1 MSGFTNTEINTNTNT
16 ANASTANASV
26 LLDSATLSF
35 HNVVPIAVEIAAPKA
50 QEQAVVQAENNIQEN
65 EIETEETVERSS
77 AVETETVENNIQEN
91 EIVNKIQVQIAQV
104 QPNEIQHFGMLKI
117 QAATLTKVLTK
128 MLRIVMLIDLS
139 GSMDEKCK
147 DRRTQIHHMR
157 TVTMNLIRELY
168 KFKDSET
175 NIHFVVKGFES
186 KVHHILDVPNL
197 LSLSEEQIQTEIIPK
212 IDELQSL
219 GWTNLEDALKE
230 GRKCVQA
237 SKEDVKNMI
246 VVITDGDANNGET
259 RPAEL
264 RKLLPSNCSNFILGL
279 GVHYDAKILQKISD
293 GENKHINDPES
304 AGNCVG
310 EIIHKFLYE
319 ALTNV
324 EIIVQNGQIY
334 NYKNNTWST
343 HLAIPSI
350 ASEETKNFSI
360 MSATPDAV
368 TIKIRCLMNGTPF
381 EHIISEHEKS
391 DLTMY
396 QFRQEV
402 QEAMYKAK
410 ELEQLRS
417 EMKKSNYTGE
427 LDYVI
432 FGLKD
437 EDDLYSS
444 DAEIKER
451 KAQEAR
457 DRRTQFAKVQT
468 EFKAE
473 MKQLLIRMLRYM
485 TDNDLNNDAFYKTL
499 CMDVK
504 VTMDNL
510 GKHNAEVY
518 INSRI
523 TSQGRQ
529 ETYTCDA
536 IDEPEPEHHRQSF
549 TRLTRQTACNNYND
563 SDSDSDDSDDDSDDS
578 KNITKASCYVSDS
591 DDSEEI
597 QKSAAPMKQR
607 GAPPCFDFDNIQ
619 RGSASS
625 CIQAEDEDD
634 DYLEEAL
641 EDDAI
646 ANSEVS
652 AFVSVA
658 GAVEDDKL
666 LATFNKSI
674 RQQTTFASPYASPQK
689 LGLMRGVSS
698 QQEDED
704 A

>member
-1 MSGFTNTEINTNTNT
+1 MSGFTNTNTNTN
-16 ANASTANASV
+16 A
-26 LLDSATLSF
+26 LLESATLSF
-35 HNVVPIAVEIAAPKA
+35 HNVVPKA
-50 QEQAVVQAENNIQEN
+50 QAEVALETAV
-65 EIETEETVERSS
+65 
-77 AVETETVENNIQEN
+77 
-91 EIVNKIQVQIAQV
+91 
-104 QPNEIQHFGMLKI
+104 EIQHFGMLKI

-139 GSMDEKCK
+139 GSMDEECK

-186 KVHHILDVPNL
+186 KVHHIIDVPNL
-197 LSLSEEQIQTEIIPK
+197 LGLSEEQIKNEIIPK

-230 GRKCVQA
+230 GRKCVQSQA
-237 SKEDVKNMI
+237 QKTSKEAQVEDVKNMI

-343 HLAIPSI
+343 HLALPSI

-360 MSATPDAV
+360 MSSTPDTV

-391 DLTMY
+391 DLTMF
-396 QFRQEV
+396 QFRQDV

-417 EMKKSNYTGE
+417 EMQKSNYAGD
-427 LDYVI
+427 LDYII

-444 DAEIKER
+444 NEEIKER
-451 KAQEAR
+451 KAEEAKNR
-457 DRRTQFAKVQT
+457 QTQFDKVQT
-468 EFKAE
+468 EFKEE

-504 VTMDNL
+504 VTMDNI

-536 IDEPEPEHHRQSF
+536 IDELEPEHYRQSF
-549 TRLTRQTACNNYND
+549 TRLTRQTACNNNY
-563 SDSDSDDSDDDSDDS
+563 SDSDDDD
-578 KNITKASCYVSDS
+578 KCV
-591 DDSEEI
+591 
-597 QKSAAPMKQR
+597 QKCAAPKKQR
-607 GAPPCFDFDNIQ
+607 AAFCFDFDDIQ
-619 RGSASS
+619 RAPASS
-625 CIQAEDEDD
+625 CIQAEDEED
-634 DYLEEAL
+634 DYLEKAL

-652 AFVSVA
+652 AFVS
-658 GAVEDDKL
+658 EDDKL

-674 RQQTTFASPYASPQK
+674 RQQTTFTSPYASPQK

-698 QQEDED
+698 QQEDAEDED

>member
-1 MSGFTNTEINTNTNT
+1 MSGFTKTNINTNT
-16 ANASTANASV
+16 ANASA
-26 LLDSATLSF
+26 LLESATLSF
-35 HNVVPIAVEIAAPKA
+35 HNVVPKA
-50 QEQAVVQAENNIQEN
+50 QEQAVVQAAN
-65 EIETEETVERSS
+65 EIETEETVERSN
-77 AVETETVENNIQEN
+77 AVELETAENNIQEN
-91 EIVNKIQVQIAQV
+91 EIVNKIQVQIQISQV

-230 GRKCVQA
+230 GRKCVQKA
-237 SKEDVKNMI
+237 QKTQTSEAQVEDVKNMI

-402 QEAMYKAK
+402 QEAMHKAK

-417 EMKKSNYTGE
+417 EMKKSNYTGD

-444 DAEIKER
+444 NEEIKER
-451 KAQEAR
+451 KAQEAK
-457 DRRTQFAKVQT
+457 DRQTQFNKVQT

-549 TRLTRQTACNNYND
+549 TRLTRQTACNNNND
-563 SDSDSDDSDDDSDDS
+563 
-578 KNITKASCYVSDS
+578 SDS

-597 QKSAAPMKQR
+597 QKASMNCSRQTAVNNDSDSDSDNCVQRSCAPKKQR
-607 GAPPCFDFDNIQ
+607 AALCFDFDDIQ
-619 RGSASS
+619 RAPASS
-625 CIQAEDEDD
+625 CIQAEDD

-652 AFVSVA
+652 AFVS
-658 GAVEDDKL
+658 EDDKL

>member
-1 MSGFTNTEINTNTNT
+1 LPKAQAQAEVALET
-16 ANASTANASV
+16 
-26 LLDSATLSF
+26 
-35 HNVVPIAVEIAAPKA
+35 AVEIK
-50 QEQAVVQAENNIQEN
+50 
-65 EIETEETVERSS
+65 
-77 AVETETVENNIQEN
+77 
-91 EIVNKIQVQIAQV
+91 
-104 QPNEIQHFGMLKI
+104 HFGMLKI

-157 TVTMNLIRELY
+157 TVTVNLIRELH

-186 KVHHILDVPNL
+186 KVHHIIDVPNL
-197 LSLSEEQIQTEIIPK
+197 LGLSEEQIKNEIIPK

-230 GRKCVQA
+230 GRKCV
-237 SKEDVKNMI
+237 SKKTQTSEAQVEDVKNMI

-343 HLAIPSI
+343 HLALPSI

-360 MSATPDAV
+360 MSSTPNTV
-368 TIKIRCLMNGTPF
+368 TIKIRCLMNGLPF

-391 DLTMY
+391 DLTMF
-396 QFRQEV
+396 QFRQDV

-417 EMKKSNYTGE
+417 EMQKSNYAGD
-427 LDYVI
+427 LDYII

-444 DAEIKER
+444 NEEIKER
-451 KAQEAR
+451 KAEEAKNR
-457 DRRTQFAKVQT
+457 QTQFDKVQT
-468 EFKAE
+468 EFKEE

-504 VTMDNL
+504 VTMENI

-536 IDEPEPEHHRQSF
+536 IDEPEPEHYRQSF
-549 TRLTRQTACNNYND
+549 TRLTRQTACNNNWN
-563 SDSDSDDSDDDSDDS
+563 SDSDDDD
-578 KNITKASCYVSDS
+578 KCV
-591 DDSEEI
+591 
-597 QKSAAPMKQR
+597 QKCAAPKKQR
-607 GAPPCFDFDNIQ
+607 AAFCFDFDDIQ
-619 RGSASS
+619 RAPASS
-625 CIQAEDEDD
+625 CIQAEDEED
-634 DYLEEAL
+634 DYLEKAL

-652 AFVSVA
+652 AFVS
-658 GAVEDDKL
+658 EDDKL

-674 RQQTTFASPYASPQK
+674 RQQTTFTSPYASPQK

-698 QQEDED
+698 QQEDAEDED

>member
-1 MSGFTNTEINTNTNT
+1 
-16 ANASTANASV
+16 
-26 LLDSATLSF
+26 
-35 HNVVPIAVEIAAPKA
+35 
-50 QEQAVVQAENNIQEN
+50 
-65 EIETEETVERSS
+65 
-77 AVETETVENNIQEN
+77 
-91 EIVNKIQVQIAQV
+91 
-104 QPNEIQHFGMLKI
+104 
-117 QAATLTKVLTK
+117 
-128 MLRIVMLIDLS
+128 
-139 GSMDEKCK
+139 
-147 DRRTQIHHMR
+147 
-157 TVTMNLIRELY
+157 
-168 KFKDSET
+168 
-175 NIHFVVKGFES
+175 
-186 KVHHILDVPNL
+186 
-197 LSLSEEQIQTEIIPK
+197 
-212 IDELQSL
+212 
-219 GWTNLEDALKE
+219 
-230 GRKCVQA
+230 
-237 SKEDVKNMI
+237 
-246 VVITDGDANNGET
+246 
-259 RPAEL
+259 
-264 RKLLPSNCSNFILGL
+264 
-279 GVHYDAKILQKISD
+279 
-293 GENKHINDPES
+293 
-304 AGNCVG
+304 
-310 EIIHKFLYE
+310 
-319 ALTNV
+319 
-324 EIIVQNGQIY
+324 
-334 NYKNNTWST
+334 
-343 HLAIPSI
+343 
-350 ASEETKNFSI
+350 
-360 MSATPDAV
+360 
-368 TIKIRCLMNGTPF
+368 MNGTPF

-402 QEAMYKAK
+402 QEAMHKAK

-417 EMKKSNYTGE
+417 EMKKSNYTGD

-444 DAEIKER
+444 NEEIKER
-451 KAQEAR
+451 KAQEAK
-457 DRRTQFAKVQT
+457 DRQTQFNKVQT

-549 TRLTRQTACNNYND
+549 TRLTRQTACNNNND
-563 SDSDSDDSDDDSDDS
+563 
-578 KNITKASCYVSDS
+578 SDS

-597 QKSAAPMKQR
+597 QKASMNCSRQTAVNNDSDSDSDNCVQRSCAPKKQR
-607 GAPPCFDFDNIQ
+607 AALCFDFDDIQ
-619 RGSASS
+619 RAPASS
-625 CIQAEDEDD
+625 CIQAEDD

-652 AFVSVA
+652 AFVS
-658 GAVEDDKL
+658 EDDKL

>member
-1 MSGFTNTEINTNTNT
+1 
-16 ANASTANASV
+16 
-26 LLDSATLSF
+26 
-35 HNVVPIAVEIAAPKA
+35 
-50 QEQAVVQAENNIQEN
+50 
-65 EIETEETVERSS
+65 
-77 AVETETVENNIQEN
+77 
-91 EIVNKIQVQIAQV
+91 
-104 QPNEIQHFGMLKI
+104 
-117 QAATLTKVLTK
+117 
-128 MLRIVMLIDLS
+128 
-139 GSMDEKCK
+139 MDEECK

-197 LSLSEEQIQTEIIPK
+197 LSLSEEQIQTEIMPQ
-212 IDELQSL
+212 IDKLRSL

-230 GRKCVQA
+230 GRKCVSQTLVGKTQTSEA
-237 SKEDVKNMI
+237 QVVDVKNMI

-343 HLAIPSI
+343 HLALPSI

-360 MSATPDAV
+360 MSSTPNTV

-391 DLTMY
+391 DLTMF
-396 QFRQEV
+396 QFRQDV

-417 EMKKSNYTGE
+417 EMQKSNYAGD
-427 LDYVI
+427 LDYII

-444 DAEIKER
+444 NEEIKER
-451 KAQEAR
+451 KAEEAKNR
-457 DRRTQFAKVQT
+457 QTQFDKVQT
-468 EFKAE
+468 EFKEE

-504 VTMDNL
+504 VTMENI

-536 IDEPEPEHHRQSF
+536 IDEPEPEHYRQSF
-549 TRLTRQTACNNYND
+549 TRLTRQTACNNNWN
-563 SDSDSDDSDDDSDDS
+563 SDSDDDD
-578 KNITKASCYVSDS
+578 KCV
-591 DDSEEI
+591 
-597 QKSAAPMKQR
+597 QKCAAPKKQR
-607 GAPPCFDFDNIQ
+607 AAFCFDFDDIQ
-619 RGSASS
+619 RAPASS
-625 CIQAEDEDD
+625 CIQAEDEED
-634 DYLEEAL
+634 DYLEKAL

-652 AFVSVA
+652 AFVS
-658 GAVEDDKL
+658 EDDKL

-674 RQQTTFASPYASPQK
+674 RQQTTFTSPYASPQK

-698 QQEDED
+698 QQEDAEDED

>member
-1 MSGFTNTEINTNTNT
+1 MSGFTNTEINTNT
-16 ANASTANASV
+16 ANASA
-26 LLDSATLSF
+26 LLENATLSF
-35 HNVVPIAVEIAAPKA
+35 HNVVPKSAA
-50 QEQAVVQAENNIQEN
+50 N
-65 EIETEETVERSS
+65 EIEIEETVERSS
-77 AVETETVENNIQEN
+77 AVETETAVVEVVN
-91 EIVNKIQVQIAQV
+91 EIVNKIQVQIQIAQI

-117 QAATLTKVLTK
+117 QAAALTKVLTK

-147 DRRTQIHHMR
+147 DRRSQIHHMR

-212 IDELQSL
+212 IDKLQSL

-368 TIKIRCLMNGTPF
+368 IIKICWLMNGTPF

-391 DLTMY
+391 DLTMF
-396 QFRQEV
+396 QFRQDV

-417 EMKKSNYTGE
+417 EMQKTNYAGD
-427 LDYVI
+427 LDYII

-444 DAEIKER
+444 NEEIKER
-451 KAQEAR
+451 KAEEAKNR
-457 DRRTQFAKVQT
+457 HQQFTKVQT
-468 EFKAE
+468 EFKEE

-485 TDNDLNNDAFYKTL
+485 NDNDLNNDAFYKTL

-504 VTMDNL
+504 VTMDNI
-510 GKHNAEVY
+510 GKQNAEVY

-536 IDEPEPEHHRQSF
+536 IDEPEQYNQRSPMK
-549 TRLTRQTACNNYND
+549 LTRQTACNNNNYSDDSDDSDDSEDIQKASMNCSRQTAVNND
-563 SDSDSDDSDDDSDDS
+563 SDSDSD
-578 KNITKASCYVSDS
+578 NCV
-591 DDSEEI
+591 
-597 QKSAAPMKQR
+597 QKCAAPNKQR
-607 GAPPCFDFDNIQ
+607 AAFCFDFDNIQ
-619 RGSASS
+619 TAPASS
-625 CIQAEDEDD
+625 CIQAEDEDED
-634 DYLEEAL
+634 EDYLEEAL
-641 EDDAI
+641 EEDAI

-652 AFVSVA
+652 AFVS
-658 GAVEDDKL
+658 EDDKL

-674 RQQTTFASPYASPQK
+674 RQQTTFTSPYASPQK

>member
-1 MSGFTNTEINTNTNT
+1 MSGFTNTEINTNTAT
-16 ANASTANASV
+16 ATV

-35 HNVVPIAVEIAAPKA
+35 HNVVSKTE
-50 QEQAVVQAENNIQEN
+50 VQAAN
-65 EIETEETVERSS
+65 EIEIEETVERSN
-77 AVETETVENNIQEN
+77 AVETETVVN
-91 EIVNKIQVQIAQV
+91 EVVNRIVNEIQVQIEQV
-104 QPNEIQHFGMLKI
+104 QSNEIQHFGMLKI

-139 GSMDEKCK
+139 GSMDEECK

-197 LSLSEEQIQTEIIPK
+197 LSLSEEQIANEVIPK
-212 IDELQSL
+212 IDKLQSL

-360 MSATPDAV
+360 MSANPDAV
-368 TIKIRCLMNGTPF
+368 IIKICWLMNGTPF

-391 DLTMY
+391 DLTMF
-396 QFRQEV
+396 QFRQDV

-417 EMKKSNYTGE
+417 EMSKTNYAGD
-427 LDYVI
+427 LDHII
-432 FGLKD
+432 FDLKD

-444 DAEIKER
+444 NEEIKER
-451 KAQEAR
+451 KAEEAKNR
-457 DRRTQFAKVQT
+457 HQQFAKVQK
-468 EFKAE
+468 EFKEE

-485 TDNDLNNDAFYKTL
+485 NDNDLNNDAFYKTL
-499 CMDVK
+499 CMDIK
-504 VTMDNL
+504 VTMDNI

-536 IDEPEPEHHRQSF
+536 IDEPEPEHYRQSF

-563 SDSDSDDSDDDSDDS
+563 SDSD
-578 KNITKASCYVSDS
+578 
-591 DDSEEI
+591 DSEEI
-597 QKSAAPMKQR
+597 QKASMNCFRQTAVNNDSDSDNCVQKCAPPKKQR
-607 GAPPCFDFDNIQ
+607 AAFCFDFDNIQ
-619 RGSASS
+619 TAPASS
-625 CIQAEDEDD
+625 CIQAEDED
-634 DYLEEAL
+634 YLENAL

-652 AFVSVA
+652 AFVS
-658 GAVEDDKL
+658 EDDKL

-674 RQQTTFASPYASPQK
+674 RQQTTFTSPYASPQK

-698 QQEDED
+698 QQEDEED

>member
-1 MSGFTNTEINTNTNT
+1 MSGFTNTEINTNT
-16 ANASTANASV
+16 ANASA
-26 LLDSATLSF
+26 LLENATLSF
-35 HNVVPIAVEIAAPKA
+35 HNVVPKSAA
-50 QEQAVVQAENNIQEN
+50 N
-65 EIETEETVERSS
+65 EIEIEETVERSS
-77 AVETETVENNIQEN
+77 AVETETAVVEVVN
-91 EIVNKIQVQIAQV
+91 EIVNKIQVQIQIAQI

-117 QAATLTKVLTK
+117 QAAALTKVLTK

-147 DRRTQIHHMR
+147 DRRSQIHHMR

-212 IDELQSL
+212 IDKLQSL

-368 TIKIRCLMNGTPF
+368 IIKICWLMNGTPF

-391 DLTMY
+391 DLTMF
-396 QFRQEV
+396 QFRQDV

-417 EMKKSNYTGE
+417 EMQKTNYAGD
-427 LDYVI
+427 LDYII

-444 DAEIKER
+444 NEEIKER
-451 KAQEAR
+451 KAEEAKNR
-457 DRRTQFAKVQT
+457 HQQFTKVQT
-468 EFKAE
+468 EFKEE

-485 TDNDLNNDAFYKTL
+485 NDNDLNNDAFYKTL

-504 VTMDNL
+504 VTMDNI
-510 GKHNAEVY
+510 GKQNAEVY

-536 IDEPEPEHHRQSF
+536 IDEPEQYNQRSPMK
-549 TRLTRQTACNNYND
+549 LTRQTACNNNNY
-563 SDSDSDDSDDDSDDS
+563 SDDSDDSDDSED
-578 KNITKASCYVSDS
+578 IQKASMNCSRQTAVNNDSDS
-591 DDSEEI
+591 DNCV
-597 QKSAAPMKQR
+597 QKCAAPNKQR
-607 GAPPCFDFDNIQ
+607 AAFCFDFDNIQ
-619 RGSASS
+619 TAPASS
-625 CIQAEDEDD
+625 CIQAEDEDED
-634 DYLEEAL
+634 EDYLEEAL
-641 EDDAI
+641 EEDAI

-652 AFVSVA
+652 AFVS
-658 GAVEDDKL
+658 EDDKL

-674 RQQTTFASPYASPQK
+674 RQQTTFTSPYASPQK

>member
-1 MSGFTNTEINTNTNT
+1 MSGFTNTEININTNTANASTANASTANAST

-35 HNVVPIAVEIAAPKA
+35 HNVVPIAVEIQAAN
-50 QEQAVVQAENNIQEN
+50 EIETVERSNAVEPETAENNIQEN
-65 EIETEETVERSS
+65 K
-77 AVETETVENNIQEN
+77 
-91 EIVNKIQVQIAQV
+91 IVNKIQAQIAQV

-230 GRKCVQA
+230 GRKCVQKTQT
-237 SKEDVKNMI
+237 SVEDVKNMI

-360 MSATPDAV
+360 MSPCPDAV
-368 TIKIRCLMNGTPF
+368 VIKIRCLMNGTPF

-391 DLTMY
+391 DLTMF
-396 QFRQEV
+396 QFRQAV

-417 EMKKSNYTGE
+417 EMKKSNYTGD

-451 KAQEAR
+451 KAKEAK
-457 DRRTQFAKVQT
+457 DRQTQFNKVQT

-549 TRLTRQTACNNYND
+549 TRLTRQTACNNNNND
-563 SDSDSDDSDDDSDDS
+563 
-578 KNITKASCYVSDS
+578 SDS

-597 QKSAAPMKQR
+597 QKASMNCSRQTAVNNDSDSDSDNCVQKCAVPKKQR
-607 GAPPCFDFDNIQ
+607 AAFCFDFDDIQ
-619 RGSASS
+619 KAPASS
-625 CIQAEDEDD
+625 CIQAEDEDEDEED
-634 DYLEEAL
+634 DYLEKAL

-652 AFVSVA
+652 AFVS
-658 GAVEDDKL
+658 EDDKL